1 MERWKWEKRK
11 DECLKKKGK
20 LEISPK
26 FNLTF
31 QRVGLFL
38 DCLICFYDEKMTP
51 SYRLPVA
58 QSLGRKRDRE
68 REGKK
73 QEDWREDR
81 QQGWYG
87 T

>member
-38 DCLICFYDEKMTP
+38 DCLICFYDEKMPP

-58 QSLGRKRDRE
+58 QSLGRKRNRE

>member
-38 DCLICFYDEKMTP
+38 DCLICFYDEKMAP

>member
-1 MERWKWEKRK
+1 MGKEAGRM
-11 DECLKKKGK
+11 KKKRQARE

-38 DCLICFYDEKMTP
+38 DCLICFYDEKMSP
-51 SYRLPVA
+51 SYRLPAA

-73 QEDWREDR
+73 ARGLERR
-81 QQGWYG
+81 QTRGVG
-87 T
+87 VGGC